1 MKKVIATLIILLVTV
16 ATVAFV
22 NPLHQ
27 IGDPDC
33 WTQVDEQEY
42 CSCTYNEEEEE
53 DPAPLSGNVVIRIL
67 LLKKK

>member
-1 MKKVIATLIILLVTV
+1 MKSIKLTLAALLIVLT
-16 ATVAFV
+16 TVAFV

-53 DPAPLSGNVVIRIL
+53 DPAPLAMPEKTLDTIVT
-67 LLKKK
+67 K